1 MTVHNPRGKSNRPAS
16 QKRAV
21 PATQGADFAFIGEF
35 RASRSHIRTIANYAE
50 GSIVENIVYPLDG
63 TPCAKVLE
71 TEEVCAYERGVAA
84 LFPEDVGLVDHD
96 DLLFRASRAHA
107 NTTESVG
114 AVILIAFFAIA
125 TGASP
130 GVSNS
135 LLAGFVACRVVHM
148 VAYYSDLRVLR
159 SVAFGLGVLALLGL
173 LGAGVAA
180 RFG

>member
-1 MTVHNPRGKSNRPAS
+1 MPDWIAPYSVSVTALGVYGFLHLA
-16 QKRAV
+16 QLLV
-21 PATQGADFAFIGEF
+21 ADVIG
-35 RASRSHIRTIANYAE
+35 
-50 GSIVENIVYPLDG
+50 IVRRHTPG
-63 TPCAKVLE
+63 TPV
-71 TEEVCAYERGVAA
+71 
-84 LFPEDVGLVDHD
+84 VGDHD

-148 VAYYSDLRVLR
+148 IAYYSDLRVLR